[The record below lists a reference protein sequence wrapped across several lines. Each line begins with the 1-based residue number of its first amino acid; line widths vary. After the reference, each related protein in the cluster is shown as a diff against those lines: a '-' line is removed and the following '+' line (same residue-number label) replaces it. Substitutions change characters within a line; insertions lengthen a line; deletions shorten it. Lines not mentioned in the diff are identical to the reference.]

1 MPVRPRILAS
11 LLLLAFALA
20 TVILSRS
27 SPGVAVI
34 VYAVA
39 VTQQPRSTP
48 CVAFHHYR
56 RPRNPAPIRRLRDSS
71 PPSCLSDPGCARS
84 TATAISFSMPRRRSG
99 ATAAGADVPSSVRAA
114 A

>member
-1 MPVRPRILAS
+1 MPIVFRRGFSAS

-34 VYAVA
+34 MYAVA
-39 VTQQPRSTP
+39 AAQQPRSTP

-71 PPSCLSDPGCARS
+71 PPSCLSAPGCARS
-84 TATAISFSMPRRRSG
+84 TARLFVLYAPPPLWRNGRWR
-99 ATAAGADVPSSVRAA
+99 
-114 A
+114 